1 MLVMFGMCLRMQE
14 NPTACQT
21 ELLHAVSLCAIG
33 GVRVLCG
40 YQGQPG
46 VGAGVYV
53 AIGPAVLI
61 HSLTAVVVMGAPDEE
76 GRRRLITGFTG
87 SRHAYLR
94 AWEGAELTPN
104 AHSIGLIHKSQS
116 KVSHEGRAWAH
127 KAIWNVWTSR

>member
-1 MLVMFGMCLRMQE
+1 MPNRAA
-14 NPTACQT
+14 ACCISVCDRWG
-21 ELLHAVSLCAIG
+21 ES
-33 GVRVLCG
+33 LCG

-61 HSLTAVVVMGAPDEE
+61 HSLTAAVVVVEAPDEE

-94 AWEGAELTPN
+94 AWEGTELTPN
-104 AHSIGLIHKSQS
+104 AHSIGLIHKSKS

-127 KAIWNVWTSR
+127 KTIWNVWTSR